1 MEVRWLLTR
10 NGLEPGAANLIRYT
24 NLPPGKYTLYVR
36 AISRE
41 EHDIVF
47 EERTMRIVVTHP
59 FWSSWWAITVLRV
72 Y

>member
-1 MEVRWLLTR
+1 MEVGWFLRKWT
-10 NGLEPGAANLIRYT
+10 EPGTANLIRYT

-59 FWSSWWAITVLRV
+59 FGLVGGQSLVTC